1 MSCLVLVMAMPV
13 MFVALMTMSVVVAT
27 VFALI
32 VAAAFVFMAISR
44 CIVAVV
50 PVIPHKIDA
59 PATGSILSAMPSP
72 VPFITGRYAYVD
84 RRFIVS
90 RPSLDNHRLLID
102 HLRLW
107 ITADI
112 NLTIETWLANAD
124 RNAHFRKSRSGH
136 SREHHGKESFVHDFG
151 IQLKG

>member
-1 MSCLVLVMAMPV
+1 MAVPV
-13 MFVALMTMSVVVAT
+13 MFVALMTMTVVMSVVVAT

-112 NLTIETWLANAD
+112 NLAIETWLANAD